1 MTPRRQSRVA
11 LDPPPRE
18 TQRQRRSCSR
28 ALRSVSARS
37 ARALVKAVQKA
48 EQLIAQRCRLQ
59 TPLVAL
65 PPPSYSP
72 HTGVDESRLAFLL
85 THEHGCVSGTLTCS
99 ANMYNPRPTRSTVAE
114 APRRGFWLRCAL
126 AARRGAVLLAVLLR
140 GFRRRTLGG
149 ILHCPVAQQ
158 PRYLF
163 SSGEHNML
171 LFQWLWQPMCASF
184 SPRTTTKAA
193 VPMRRPQTMH

>member
-1 MTPRRQSRVA
+1 M
-11 LDPPPRE
+11 
-18 TQRQRRSCSR
+18 
-28 ALRSVSARS
+28 
-37 ARALVKAVQKA
+37 KAVQKA

-85 THEHGCVSGTLTCS
+85 TLLNTVVSVGPSRVQLICTIPAQLVPQWRKLPGEAFGCVV
-99 ANMYNPRPTRSTVAE
+99 RSLL
-114 APRRGFWLRCAL
+114 G
-126 AARRGAVLLAVLLR
+126 GVLLAVLLR
-140 GFRRRTLGG
+140 GYRRRTLGG